1 MHLVDSLSCGGA
13 GIGLDAGWWQ
23 RRVCGSWQWSHG
35 AAPIGRPAAP
45 LIQGHSI
52 LVPLPFNFDGNLMLI
67 SKIESYMVI
76 LRMWTYFAIIRE
88 EEVRVKLLA

>member
-76 LRMWTYFAIIRE
+76 LPNVDLLRNHSR
-88 EEVRVKLLA
+88 RRGQGKLLA